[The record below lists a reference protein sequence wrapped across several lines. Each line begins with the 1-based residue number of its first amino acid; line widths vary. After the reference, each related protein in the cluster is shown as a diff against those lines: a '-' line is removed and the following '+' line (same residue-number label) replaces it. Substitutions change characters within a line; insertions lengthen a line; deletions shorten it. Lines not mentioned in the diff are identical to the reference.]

1 MTDRFAISAICF
13 NSHCATNWKNKD
25 GKVIHRE
32 TTLTVMAGAPC
43 PACGMSTQPER
54 LSQRRAERAAHAALK
69 GASR

>member
-32 TTLTVMAGAPC
+32 TTLAVMAGAPC
-43 PACGMSTQPER
+43 PNCGALTQPER
-54 LSQRRAERAAHAALK
+54 LSLIRAERHARAALK